1 MKLFSTIGS
10 KIDNVFNVLD
20 DHRQTFITAR
30 AIRKEKKR
38 YKEFLQRAK
47 EAADFQREVNKQLNT
62 KTEG

>member
-30 AIRKEKKR
+30 AIRKEEKR
-38 YKEFLQRAK
+38 YQEFLKRAK
-47 EAADFQREVNKQLNT
+47 EAADFQREVNKQLER
-62 KTEG
+62 KDA